1 MPRRLKNDTDQ
12 SSGGVLIRLF
22 SDLGI
27 VSGSFPM
34 RIEDDIDLINSL
46 RLQTRDRAA
55 PQRQYRPL
63 PRTGRKSGL
72 TPMASS
78 NGSKPSVMATH
89 SVTHRKY
96 CLSGVLSN
104 CELPA
109 YRP

>member
-1 MPRRLKNDTDQ
+1 M
-12 SSGGVLIRLF
+12 LIGLF

-27 VSGSFPM
+27 VLGSSPM
-34 RIEDDIDLINSL
+34 RIEDDIDPINSL

-55 PQRQYRPL
+55 PQRQYRPRL
-63 PRTGRKSGL
+63 RTGRKSGL
-72 TPMASS
+72 IPVVSS
-78 NGSKPSVMATH
+78 NGSKPGVMATH

-96 CLSGVLSN
+96 CLSGALSN